1 MLARGKWS
9 SMRSE
14 PWYARLLFI
23 LVLSGMIPCICRW
36 ARRWSE
42 HPGCP
47 HPIILSCTR
56 GPSCQ
61 VSVPSGVA
69 VVLEARRHPY
79 TEHST
84 DDRITVEPARRIR
97 YCPGGSTMEPVKYC
111 IECGK
116 PLPPESKHCPNCGA
130 DVTDLHPT
138 LSDDVQEATP
148 APLTQEPPPQP
159 AQAAPYGGPGAA
171 PRSPSDSASAYSK
184 ATAAPGL
191 QRTRGATSPKR
202 LGGGFIAI
210 LGGVAML
217 VAQGFSVSKGNSL
230 DLLRVGLGLLC
241 LVSGV
246 VALVVRGWGWVI

>member
-1 MLARGKWS
+1 
-9 SMRSE
+9 
-14 PWYARLLFI
+14 
-23 LVLSGMIPCICRW
+23 
-36 ARRWSE
+36 
-42 HPGCP
+42 
-47 HPIILSCTR
+47 
-56 GPSCQ
+56 
-61 VSVPSGVA
+61 
-69 VVLEARRHPY
+69 
-79 TEHST
+79 
-84 DDRITVEPARRIR
+84 
-97 YCPGGSTMEPVKYC
+97 MEPVKYC

-130 DVTDLHPT
+130 DVTDLHPAP
-138 LSDDVQEATP
+138 SDDVQEATP
-148 APLTQEPPPQP
+148 APPTQEPPPQP

-191 QRTRGATSPKR
+191 QRTRGAASPKR

-230 DLLRVGLGLLC
+230 DLLRIGLGLLC

-246 VALVVRGWGWVI
+246 VALVVRGWGWVILGALLSGGVFALGGLELYQTVQWIRAMAPAEATVWTMQNGGIIWIGGIMLAMIAFIRAFQSLFRRRRQAVPDS